1 MDEPQLPHAGV
12 DQAQAAIDAEN
23 HAAPP
28 QEQPQAQPEVQAPP
42 NTETV
47 LAPTSLLEVIFIF
60 FLSFSLVV
68 HFLFKFG
75 SPCCELL
82 VVAP

>member
-1 MDEPQLPHAGV
+1 MDKPQLPQAGV

-23 HAAPP
+23 HAAPL
-28 QEQPQAQPEVQAPP
+28 QEQAQPEVQATP

-47 LAPTSLLEVIFIF
+47 PAPTSLLEVIFIF

-75 SPCCELL
+75 SPCCGLL